1 MELAGFSACRFRYR
15 VLTGMLAGTSAS
27 SLLVQITRLAWLL
40 QEQAAGQE
48 VAGGAPPPAADV
60 TAMPPPPAPR
70 GGEKSQRNSRA
81 PWGQDILPGGSG
93 GHREPRARAILN
105 VHAPPGRRGAVVW
118 GKKRR
123 GSVREGTAPSRSPA
137 PPLSPDSFLLP
148 LPPKAQDP
156 RGRGHPRSQVMR
168 AQQAEGGRQQGLTLS
183 SPSPCW
189 EDFMPISQNRKLSLG
204 GDASGG
210 QSIEF
215 HKAIT
220 EDPQTVKGLLLASFP
235 HCHPYLCVFTNE
247 FSELSA
253 PIHLKASEHPSFR
266 YPLVWL
272 KPVLQ
277 R

>member
-1 MELAGFSACRFRYR
+1 MLRKPKTQPRLKGRGCTRHPRSAQGTEGWARRAGGSGRRDRPPGHHTRPCPRAPTMAAAWLTWMPFSCRFRYR

-204 GDASGG
+204 GEDVLTGG
-210 QSIEF
+210 DSS
-215 HKAIT
+215 
-220 EDPQTVKGLLLASFP
+220 PG
-235 HCHPYLCVFTNE
+235 
-247 FSELSA
+247 
-253 PIHLKASEHPSFR
+253 
-266 YPLVWL
+266 
-272 KPVLQ
+272 
-277 R
+277 

>member
-1 MELAGFSACRFRYR
+1 MLRKPKTQPRLKGRGCTWRPRSAQGTEGWARRAGGSGRRDQPPSHHARPCPRVPTMAAAWLTWMPFSCRFRYR

-123 GSVREGTAPSRSPA
+123 GSVREGTARSRSPA

-148 LPPKAQDP
+148 LPHKAQDP

-168 AQQAEGGRQQGLTLS
+168 AQQAEGGRQQGLALS

-204 GDASGG
+204 GEDVPTGG
-210 QSIEF
+210 DSS
-215 HKAIT
+215 
-220 EDPQTVKGLLLASFP
+220 PG
-235 HCHPYLCVFTNE
+235 
-247 FSELSA
+247 
-253 PIHLKASEHPSFR
+253 
-266 YPLVWL
+266 
-272 KPVLQ
+272 
-277 R
+277 